1 MNLSFVGDWMDKLAN
16 LPFVPSARTCL
27 VTALMILMVLSLAM
41 VASASIP
48 EAIKSG
54 LPALKF
60 FWSQL
65 FYMGIALFAGL
76 ILYFVPLKRMYD
88 PVILMI
94 GTFVLIGLLMLTL
107 ASEPINGS
115 RRWLS
120 IGPMSFQP
128 AEYAKFL
135 MVFVAAEYVQRRSY
149 EVRHSITSMMRI
161 MLWYLPTMV
170 LLKLQPDFG
179 SIVMLVGVL
188 VMIFWAAG
196 VPLTSYLVALA
207 GVIIIGIMVMIEAD
221 YRMLRV
227 VSFLDPFDDVQDTDF
242 QVSRSL
248 VALARGEWTGV
259 GYSNSIF
266 KLSHLPEAHTDFL
279 LAVTG
284 EEFGF
289 WGVGLVLFLEFVIIA
304 SIMRISY
311 NALSRHQA
319 KLSYTCFGFAV
330 LIFGQV
336 LINAGMNLGIMP
348 PKGLTMPFFSYG
360 GSAMLFFIMMIAVV
374 LKIDKQSPIIAA
386 NHKSRDY

>member
-1 MNLSFVGDWMDKLAN
+1 MNLSFVGDWMDRVAS
-16 LPFVPSARTCL
+16 LPFMPSARTCL
-27 VTALMILMVLSLAM
+27 LTSLAILMILSLIM

-48 EAIKSG
+48 ETVESH

-60 FWSQL
+60 FWAQL
-65 FYMGIALFAGL
+65 SYMSIAICVGMIFYFI
-76 ILYFVPLKRMYD
+76 PLKWLYH
-88 PVILMI
+88 PALLSIFTALLI
-94 GTFVLIGLLMLTL
+94 VLL
-107 ASEPINGS
+107 AMTMFAEPIKGS

-120 IGPMSFQP
+120 IGSMSFQP

-135 MVFVAAEYVQRRSY
+135 MVFVTAEYVTRRSY
-149 EVRHSITSMMRI
+149 EVRNSIVPIVRI
-161 MLWYLPTMV
+161 LLWYFPTIIF
-170 LLKLQPDFG
+170 LKIQPDFG
-179 SIVMLVGVL
+179 SIVMLVGVM
-188 VMIFWAAG
+188 VMIFWVAG
-196 VPLTSYLVALA
+196 APAFSYFWVLV
-207 GVIIIGIMVMIEAD
+207 GVLLVGSLMMLDAD
-221 YRMLRV
+221 YRISRV

-242 QVSRSL
+242 QLSRSL

-259 GYSNSIF
+259 GYSNSVF

-289 WGVGLVLFLEFVIIA
+289 LGVALVLFLEFVIVA

-311 NALSRHQA
+311 NALARNQA

-336 LINAGMNLGIMP
+336 LVNAGMNLGIMP

-360 GSAMLFFIMMIAVV
+360 GSAMLFFAMMIATV
-374 LKIDKQSPIIAA
+374 LNIDKNSAIFVTESV
-386 NHKSRDY
+386 NRNY